1 MNFPLINT
9 FEIGESTIDFLNK
22 KFDQYVKEKK
32 KLTIGGDFI
41 YLTDTGVFTEDL
53 CGWDDKEFAKFVD
66 WLTDL
71 FIDKLNLPRE
81 RIKIHFTHFFD
92 YRDGGS
98 VTRHDHIAAEDYVMI
113 VYTNTCASG
122 DTIFYLNPHPN
133 HCERTMLRCKPK
145 KGLAVLF
152 SSMMIH
158 EVEYTSE
165 PKRIFV
171 VGVRINT
178 KGGV

>member
-22 KFDQYVKEKK
+22 KFDQYVNEKN
-32 KLTIGGDFI
+32 KLTVGGDDI
-41 YLTDTGVFTEDL
+41 YLTETGVFTEDL
-53 CGWDDKEFAKFVD
+53 CGWDDKEFAKFVH

-71 FIDKLNLPRE
+71 FTDKLNLPRE
-81 RIKIHFTHFFD
+81 CINIHFTHFFD

-98 VTRHDHIAAEDYVMI
+98 VNPHDHVASEDYAMI
-113 VYTNTCASG
+113 VYTNTCTTG
-122 DTIFYLNPHPN
+122 DTIFYLNPHPD
-133 HCERTMLRCKPK
+133 HCERTMLKCKPK

-178 KGGV
+178 EGGV